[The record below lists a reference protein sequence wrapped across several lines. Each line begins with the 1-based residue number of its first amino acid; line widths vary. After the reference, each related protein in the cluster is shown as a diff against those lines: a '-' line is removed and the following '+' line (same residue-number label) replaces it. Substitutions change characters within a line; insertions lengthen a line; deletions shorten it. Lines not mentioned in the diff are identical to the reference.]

1 MRRAPLSRP
10 MFRSRTAPGASRQ
23 PTGVLA
29 SSPELMQAAMRN
41 LPNPAPGAGVQNPFQ
56 PAVFNQGA
64 GESLLQNMSAPALN
78 IAAGDRPLD
87 VSAAPEPTT
96 FTTPDPKP
104 KPDTQPLT
112 LPDDVDDRTAKAAQP
127 MLDSANKLRAA
138 TDNILENVP
147 GRDDVVVAGK
157 SVNELYKDAF
167 DAMDEDTPTLSDYNL
182 ADFEDMAME
191 SLGYTK
197 GRGPKQIANEDKKT
211 SFWLSLIKAGLATAA
226 GESPYALTNIARG
239 LSFGVESFGR
249 DMKDISAAER
259 EENRAIASAKLAL
272 LQDQRSVDVANRA
285 AKIQAAQFKAQL
297 GDSIRQEDRADAFKQ
312 IDIATGYLQIEN
324 SLYQFV
330 ASQDANWAS
339 IDFNKEKFAATLKA
353 TLAAQTPDI
362 IRELSVAGYVVPKEE
377 GGTVDFSDSDS
388 YKLTDKGIA
397 IFNNWILKRGEVKL
411 TDLVRTADAAGETMI
426 VGSMN
431 FADVE
436 NGSERAE
443 TVSTLLGKLASD
455 PDAAAAQQI
464 PAFRITPGVS
474 TTGRPMIEALWA
486 SGNYNNLE
494 FYGIVDD
501 EGEIKQGR
509 LDLDMLK
516 RKNDADALDLILE
529 IKVKKPP
536 VDSDDELATEVVSDQ
551 TIDPATGRPKL

>member
-1 MRRAPLSRP
+1 L
-10 MFRSRTAPGASRQ
+10 
-23 PTGVLA
+23 
-29 SSPELMQAAMRN
+29 
-41 LPNPAPGAGVQNPFQ
+41 
-56 PAVFNQGA
+56 
-64 GESLLQNMSAPALN
+64 
-78 IAAGDRPLD
+78 
-87 VSAAPEPTT
+87 
-96 FTTPDPKP
+96 
-104 KPDTQPLT
+104 
-112 LPDDVDDRTAKAAQP
+112 
-127 MLDSANKLRAA
+127 
-138 TDNILENVP
+138 
-147 GRDDVVVAGK
+147 
-157 SVNELYKDAF
+157 
-167 DAMDEDTPTLSDYNL
+167 
-182 ADFEDMAME
+182 
-191 SLGYTK
+191 
-197 GRGPKQIANEDKKT
+197 
-211 SFWLSLIKAGLATAA
+211 
-226 GESPYALTNIARG
+226 
-239 LSFGVESFGR
+239 
-249 DMKDISAAER
+249 
-259 EENRAIASAKLAL
+259 
-272 LQDQRSVDVANRA
+272 
-285 AKIQAAQFKAQL
+285 
-297 GDSIRQEDRADAFKQ
+297 
-312 IDIATGYLQIEN
+312 
-324 SLYQFV
+324 
-330 ASQDANWAS
+330 
-339 IDFNKEKFAATLKA
+339 
-353 TLAAQTPDI
+353 
-362 IRELSVAGYVVPKEE
+362 
-377 GGTVDFSDSDS
+377 SDSDS

-411 TDLVRTADAAGETMI
+411 TDLVRTAEAAGETMI

-474 TTGRPMIEALWA
+474 TTGRPMIEALWE

>member
-1 MRRAPLSRP
+1 
-10 MFRSRTAPGASRQ
+10 
-23 PTGVLA
+23 
-29 SSPELMQAAMRN
+29 MRN

-96 FTTPDPKP
+96 FTTPEPKP

-157 SVNELYKDAF
+157 SVNQLYKDAF

-285 AKIQAAQFKAQL
+285 ARIQAAQFKAQL

-362 IRELSVAGYVVPKEE
+362 LRELNVAGYVVPKEE
-377 GGTVDFSDSDS
+377 GGKVDLSDSDS

-411 TDLVRTADAAGETMI
+411 TDLVRTAEAAGETMI

-474 TTGRPMIEALWA
+474 TTGRPMIEALWE